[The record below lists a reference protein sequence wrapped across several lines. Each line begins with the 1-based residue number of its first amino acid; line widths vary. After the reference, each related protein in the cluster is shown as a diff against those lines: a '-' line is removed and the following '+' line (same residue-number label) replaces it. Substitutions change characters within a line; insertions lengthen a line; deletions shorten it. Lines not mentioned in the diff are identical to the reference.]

1 MRGHARLLNI
11 KLKTTDQAGNY
22 TEVDRKSQ
30 FKGSELPPSSGGTE
44 IPAQNSFRKGTD
56 NAVVA
61 PALSAFWH
69 MLQSLLQLR
78 LTAEARISKPV
89 PAERWQSG

>member
-1 MRGHARLLNI
+1 MQRLTEGRSLRVVNCPYQAAGRKFPRKTVFEKERV
-11 KLKTTDQAGNY
+11 KL
-22 TEVDRKSQ
+22 
-30 FKGSELPPSSGGTE
+30 L
-44 IPAQNSFRKGTD
+44 
-56 NAVVA
+56 A

-78 LTAEARISKPV
+78 LIAAARISKPV